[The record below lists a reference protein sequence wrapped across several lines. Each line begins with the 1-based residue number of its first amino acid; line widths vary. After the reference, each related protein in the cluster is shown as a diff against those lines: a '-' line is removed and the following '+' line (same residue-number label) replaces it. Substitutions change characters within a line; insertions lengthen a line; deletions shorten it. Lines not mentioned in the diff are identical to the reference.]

1 MFKVQADNRVYYV
14 TKEELNQF
22 HPVVLENATVTEW
35 PAKITV
41 FENNVLMA
49 IATSDYNA
57 LNGAIPHNPEDS
69 ATWLFV
75 DELAEDAGLTMAQVK
90 GVLSS
95 LVKKGLVDIQE
106 DWGDE
111 TLIMLTAAAID
122 YIN

>member
-57 LNGAIPHNPEDS
+57 LHGAIPHNPEDS